1 MKLKPTTISIVYN
14 PKAVLFGEPSLD
26 VITHVNYGKP
36 DNVYSFF
43 SKRWAVETAE
53 MLTCINEKIMPIK
66 TRLPNEQG
74 EVNMTKWKVY
84 DPRMVAY
91 IVATGP
97 EPTID
102 EHGDEHPNWFL
113 TRCDAN
119 ENYIMHTTY
128 FTYDGLMKAATELAD
143 KLNVPLENEASE
155 A

>member
-1 MKLKPTTISIVYN
+1 MKLKMTKISIVYN
-14 PKAVLFGEPSLD
+14 SKAVLFGEPSFD
-26 VITHVNYGKP
+26 VITHVNFGKP

-53 MLTCINEKIMPIK
+53 MLSCMGEKIIPINIK
-66 TRLPNEQG
+66 LPDEQG
-74 EVNMTKWKVY
+74 DTKMTWKVY

-91 IVATGP
+91 IIATGP

-102 EHGDEHPNWFL
+102 KHGDEYPIWFL

-119 ENYIMHTTY
+119 EDDIMHTTY
-128 FTYDGLMKAATELAD
+128 FTFDGLMKAAVDLAD